1 MFKNLKLGVKI
12 GFGFSL
18 VLLLALALGVM
29 SILRMSSVQVQSEML
44 SSEYVP
50 EVEVCNE
57 IERNSLLTM
66 FNMRGYGLSED
77 ETYLKTG
84 REYLGNVK
92 KSVEDAKQ
100 LAQDS
105 PNLKKLGPA
114 IQTISED
121 VGSYESYVDQTVAAF
136 ADLDLD
142 RKGMDDAAAKFVNNS
157 EAFLELQRTQFTQD
171 LETNFIDIH
180 ERVQKVN
187 LVNDIIDAGNAV
199 RLSVWRSQAESN
211 PELARAALPTFDRLD
226 TLYNELRTITRLE
239 EDLKRIDDTKTAGES
254 YKSAIESMLTNGTT
268 DEVKTQ
274 LDNSAKEYMQNC
286 NVFIAGQNQKLD
298 EGLAAFKILLTER
311 FDKVNLA
318 AEILTH
324 GNLVRVKAWRSQ
336 AERNPELIKE
346 TQTDFDAINTY
357 SEDLLKITRKDA
369 DIAAINQ
376 AKSAADEYDNQMEA
390 MLANWL
396 KVNDISTKRNDVA
409 TQVLANAQETAT
421 AGISQTKIIANDT
434 DTMLGNASTV
444 MIIGLI
450 VALVIGAFIAT
461 FITRMIVKPIQLGVV
476 FAQQVAKGD
485 LTQTI
490 NLDQKDE
497 IGQLASA
504 LNFMSK
510 NLNEVLSSIS
520 QSSDQVAASSEELSS
535 SSQSMANG
543 ATEQAANLEETSA
556 AIEQLVSAIE
566 QNSSNADETNKVANQ
581 AASEAEEGGSAVID
595 TVDAMKKIAEQISI
609 VDDIADQTNLLALNA
624 AIEAARAGDMG
635 KGFAVVAVEVRK
647 LAERSQLAAKE
658 ISTLARDSVDRAEM
672 AGALIQKVVPAV
684 QNASNL
690 VQEIAASCNEQS
702 RGASQIR
709 QSVSQLDIVTQQNS
723 ASSEELASSSEELAA
738 QAQQMQ
744 EVVSRFKLSAGISSA
759 SIPKTVKVNPSTSS
773 YGNGHNAKHG
783 FDEFDSSNEK
793 DSSTNRLAKV
803 EDEFQSF

>member
-1 MFKNLKLGVKI
+1 MFNSLKLGVKI

-29 SILRMSSVQVQSEML
+29 SILRMNSVQVQSEML

-50 EVEVCNE
+50 VVEVCNE
-57 IERNSLLTM
+57 IERNSFLTM
-66 FNMRGYGLSED
+66 YNMRGYGLSED
-77 ETYLKTG
+77 ETYLNTG
-84 REYLGNVK
+84 RQYLGDVR
-92 KSVEDAKQ
+92 KSVEYAKQ

-105 PNLKKLGPA
+105 PNLKELGPA
-114 IQTISED
+114 IQTISEN

-136 ADLDLD
+136 AELDLN
-142 RKGMDDAAAKFVNNS
+142 RKGMDDGAAKFVHNS
-157 EAFLELQRTQFTQD
+157 EAFIESQRNQFTQD
-171 LETNFIDIH
+171 VETNFTLVQ
-180 ERVQKVN
+180 ERVQKIN
-187 LVNDIIDAGNAV
+187 LVNDIIDIGNAI

-211 PELARAALPTFDRLD
+211 MELAQAVLPTFDRLD

-254 YKSAIESMLTNGTT
+254 YKSAIESMLANGITA
-268 DEVKTQ
+268 EVKTQ
-274 LDNSAKEYMQNC
+274 LDNSANDYMQNC
-286 NVFIAGQNQKLD
+286 NDFIAGQNQKLD
-298 EGLAAFKILLTER
+298 EDLSAFKTSVTER

-318 AEILTH
+318 AKILTH

-336 AERNPELIKE
+336 AEQNPALIKE
-346 TQTDFDAINTY
+346 AQTDFDAIDSY

-376 AKSAADEYDNQMEA
+376 TKSAAVEYDNQMNA

-409 TQVLANAQETAT
+409 TQVLVNAQETAT
-421 AGISQTKIIANDT
+421 VGISQTKTIANDT

-450 VALVIGAFIAT
+450 AALLIGAFIAT
-461 FITRMIVKPIQLGVV
+461 FITRMIVKPIQLGVN

-490 NLDQKDE
+490 DLNQKDE

-510 NLNEVLSSIS
+510 NLNEVLGSIS

-566 QNSSNADETNKVANQ
+566 QNSTNADETNKVANQ
-581 AASEAEEGGSAVID
+581 AASEAEEGGRAVTE

-658 ISTLARDSVDRAEM
+658 ISALATDSVSRAEV
-672 AGALIQKVVPAV
+672 AGNLIKNVVPSV

-709 QSVSQLDIVTQQNS
+709 QSVSQLDVVTQQNS
-723 ASSEELASSSEELAA
+723 ASSEELASSSEELSA

-744 EVVSRFKLSAGISSA
+744 EVVSRFKLSTGVPSA
-759 SIPKTVKVNPSTSS
+759 SIPKTAKVNPSTSS
-773 YGNGHNAKHG
+773 HGNGQNAKHD
-783 FDEFDSSNEK
+783 FDEFDSSNRK

-803 EDEFQSF
+803 EDEFQPF